1 MKAHEGFLN
10 NGTIVLVK
18 LQIDLLQFYTVKDVK
33 ATILAVTGVQGQ
45 MNMRVDF
52 FRAIWANAGNDIA
65 ELILEFFSNG
75 KLLT

>member
-52 FRAIWANAGNDIA
+52 FRAI
-65 ELILEFFSNG
+65 
-75 KLLT
+75 